1 MIVARGVA
9 LPGKRSELRSLKS
22 MYSCPEVIMNVVSQ
36 TRLRHS
42 AETELV
48 GRALQGDAQAANR
61 LLTSLSSTNPHL
73 VQIMLET
80 IRDLLEPRL
89 WEYLLRSLATQ
100 RWDGQLDCKR
110 RSDPHASK
118 RIDRTLIKAFTQD
131 ESDVERGIKEAV
143 LGDALEDPNTLV
155 RTVAGYLLLLRG
167 DLEAIAVLEETLEG
181 SPLRWQLRVIRA
193 MGSYKDARC
202 AAPLLKLLVEGE
214 PELHR
219 QAGRAL
225 MNLGE
230 AAKRSWLTVLDHP
243 DSHIRWHAARGL
255 GQIGALQSAP
265 ILAEGLRD
273 EEFVVRWASADVLAQ
288 LGEAAVPATLAMLTH
303 HELEGQFR
311 QAVIHALH
319 GVRSQRIQERLKPL
333 LDALRGPNAG
343 VEAPMLAQRLL
354 AEWE

>member
-1 MIVARGVA
+1 MGAY
-9 LPGKRSELRSLKS
+9 K
-22 MYSCPEVIMNVVSQ
+22 
-36 TRLRHS
+36 
-42 AETELV
+42 
-48 GRALQGDAQAANR
+48 
-61 LLTSLSSTNPHL
+61 NP
-73 VQIMLET
+73 
-80 IRDLLEPRL
+80 
-89 WEYLLRSLATQ
+89 
-100 RWDGQLDCKR
+100 
-110 RSDPHASK
+110 
-118 RIDRTLIKAFTQD
+118 
-131 ESDVERGIKEAV
+131 
-143 LGDALEDPNTLV
+143 
-155 RTVAGYLLLLRG
+155 
-167 DLEAIAVLEETLEG
+167 
-181 SPLRWQLRVIRA
+181 
-193 MGSYKDARC
+193 RC
-202 AAPLLKLLVEGE
+202 APPLLKLLVEGE

-219 QAGRAL
+219 QAGRSL

-230 AAKRSWLTVLDHP
+230 AARGTWLSVLDHP